1 MFVKRKRLKACKR
14 SVRRQTRKVS
24 ERVPEDPEQV
34 EQTGGELL
42 RMVRQLEVWSRDS
55 DLTVSRT
62 AFTALAETL
71 EEVLRWLQVM
81 ALLPEASLGGLL
93 RQLPSNQARGRYRRG
108 EHAAAWAGVELA
120 RLYKRFRAELWSRS
134 RDSVNPFRDLR
145 FGLQVGTLDPSPNEW
160 FCAEYASR
168 SDYRPTGKMAVW
180 IAGKIEEVRS
190 LKERRLQYRPLT
202 TALFPT
208 QGDTET
214 ILPAWARSPNMV
226 KGVAALR
233 ELDNLQPFGSTDE
246 DFEAWRNFL
255 RRQLLTQTDVMKEFD
270 ALFPHERKK
279 LDGVLAATLHC
290 AWRAA
295 QSGGRV
301 VFPALSRPCK

>member
-1 MFVKRKRLKACKR
+1 MFVKRKRLKTRKR
-14 SVRRQTRKVS
+14 SVRRQTRKAS
-24 ERVPEDPEQV
+24 KRVPEKNPAQV
-34 EQTGGELL
+34 ERTGDELL

-71 EEVLRWLQVM
+71 EEVLRWLQTM

-93 RQLPSNQARGRYRRG
+93 RQLPSKQARGRYRRG
-108 EHAAAWAGVELA
+108 EHVAAWAGVELA
-120 RLYKRFRAELWSRS
+120 RLYKRLRAELWSRS
-134 RDSVNPFRDLR
+134 RDTVNRFRDLR

-168 SDYRPTGKMAVW
+168 VDYRPTGKMAVW

-190 LKERRLQYRPLT
+190 LKERRRLQYRSLT
-202 TALFPT
+202 TALVPT

-214 ILPAWARSPNMV
+214 ILPAW
-226 KGVAALR
+226 
-233 ELDNLQPFGSTDE
+233 
-246 DFEAWRNFL
+246 
-255 RRQLLTQTDVMKEFD
+255 D

-279 LDGVLAATLHC
+279 LDGVLAATLRC